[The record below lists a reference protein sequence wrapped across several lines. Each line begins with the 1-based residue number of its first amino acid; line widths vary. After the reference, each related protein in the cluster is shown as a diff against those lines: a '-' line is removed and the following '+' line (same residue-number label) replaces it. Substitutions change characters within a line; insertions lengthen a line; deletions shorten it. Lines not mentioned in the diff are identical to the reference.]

1 MSFTNSTEHFGLPQW
16 IGSDTPTFLVDFN
29 NAFLAIDSAIYAR
42 VTNARNLQSQ
52 INSAVD
58 TITIL
63 QERIESFDTDFGDLP
78 EEVAGLKTQVQI
90 LSVHEQEHDVDI
102 KAIRKEIENIQTTA
116 SNLSRTMTEM
126 FRTRDESLNTYK
138 EQMNSDLEE
147 IRGDIAENSGDF
159 ALLKNGLYEGEPTE
173 GNPLGER
180 KFALKSEIP
189 EYIGLKVSDSTR
201 VEDVTVTWRS
211 SEGCMKL
218 DFSTLTPGCYMFYG
232 HIISTDVSNF
242 NSTIPIQV
250 TGSGNIIGLSTITG
264 SIDLNNNMGA
274 RITGFFCVKDTFTGS
289 IYASY
294 GAMFITSA
302 SINMN
307 IHKILSY

>member
-16 IGSDTPTFLVDFN
+16 VGSDTPTFLVDFN
-29 NAFLAIDSAIYAR
+29 NAFLAIDNAIYAR
-42 VTNARNLQSQ
+42 ITNARNLQNQ

-58 TITIL
+58 TITVL
-63 QERIESFDTDFGDLP
+63 QERIEAFDTDFGDLP

-90 LSVHEQEHDVDI
+90 LSVHEREHDVDI
-102 KAIRKEIENIQTTA
+102 KAIREEIENIQTTA

-126 FRTRDESLNTYK
+126 FRTRDESLATYK

-189 EYIGLKVSDSTR
+189 EYSGLKIINSTSTEGIN
-201 VEDVTVTWRS
+201 VVWRS
-211 SEGCMKL
+211 GNGILKL
-218 DFSTLTPGCYMFYG
+218 ECNSLSPGCYIFYG
-232 HIISTDVSNF
+232 ALLSADISNISSTVVITTENLNDV
-242 NSTIPIQV
+242 
-250 TGSGNIIGLSTITG
+250 IGISTITG
-264 SIDLNNNMGA
+264 GNDIRSDMGA
-274 RITGFFCVKDTFTGS
+274 RFTGFFYVKDTFTGNV
-289 IYASY
+289 IVAY
-294 GAMFITSA
+294 GDNYITSA
-302 SINMN
+302 N
-307 IHKILSY
+307 IALYVNKILS